1 MRYWVVAP
9 PATSRHT
16 NPPLWLLP
24 SRPDQVHGLS
34 LREDQWSHHNVTI
47 KVVSNET
54 GGQYNSLFDRC
65 KPDCRRDLKL
75 MVPTIKDG

>member
-1 MRYWVVAP
+1 MYQNDVPKAWGIKLENAAITGPVALREKLGATP

-34 LREDQWSHHNVTI
+34 LREDQWSHHNVT
-47 KVVSNET
+47 T
-54 GGQYNSLFDRC
+54 
-65 KPDCRRDLKL
+65 
-75 MVPTIKDG
+75 